1 MNFKQRIQAFDI
13 LRDKLSEFT
22 RLQHEDSCNFFLEHK
37 LYQAIRQQAQQNKWF
52 PISFIF
58 NALDSIIAMLQTTE
72 LQSFEKY
79 YEDQF
84 EDIKREVQTILV
96 ISAGNIP
103 LVSFHDFFAVLVS
116 GNRFLGKLSSQ
127 DNLILPIFAEML
139 IEIEPEYNSFI
150 VFTEHVKMSEKNDG
164 IVFDKVISTGSN
176 NSSRYFDYYF
186 QNFPKILRRNR
197 NSIAILTGKETE
209 KEIMGLKNDI
219 FFYFGLGCRSVSK
232 IYIPKN
238 YNFVPLIEIV
248 SQNNE
253 ILNYHPQYLNNLDY
267 QKTVHLM
274 NRVPFFDGGPFILVE
289 NEPFYSPISVINY
302 EYYETISDLGQK
314 LKNQKEEL
322 QCISCNL
329 TLTQDEIDAEL
340 KDLLVSMGETQTPK
354 LLQYPDQIDVIK
366 FCLS

>member
-13 LRDKLSEFT
+13 LRDKLSEFCQ
-22 RLQHEDSCNFFLEHK
+22 LNKQNPSHFFLEHK
-37 LYQAIRQQAQQNKWF
+37 LYQAIRQQSLLNKWF
-52 PISFIF
+52 TISYIF
-58 NALDSIIAMLQTTE
+58 NAIESIVAMLQPSE
-72 LQSFEKY
+72 MQFFEKY
-79 YEDQF
+79 YEDLFKENQTK
-84 EDIKREVQTILV
+84 IQTILV

-127 DNLILPIFAEML
+127 DNILLPVIAEML
-139 IEIEPEYNSFI
+139 IEIEPNYKPFI
-150 VFTEHVKMSEKNDG
+150 LFTEHVKMSEKNDG
-164 IVFDKVISTGSN
+164 TVFDKVISTGSN

-186 QNFPKILRRNR
+186 QNFPKILRKNR
-197 NSIAILTGKETE
+197 NSIAILTGNETE

-238 YNFVPLIEIV
+238 YNFVPLIEIL

-253 ILNYHPQYLNNLDY
+253 ILNNHPQYLNNLDY

-274 NRVPFFDGGPFILVE
+274 NRVPFFDGGSFILVE
-289 NEPFYSPISVINY
+289 NELFNSPISVINY
-302 EYYETISDLGQK
+302 EYYESISDLGQK
-314 LKNQKEEL
+314 IKNQKDEL

-354 LLQYPDQIDVIK
+354 LLQYPDQIDIIK
-366 FCLS
+366 FCIS

>member
-1 MNFKQRIQAFDI
+1 MNFKQRIQTFDI

-22 RLQHEDSCNFFLEHK
+22 RLQYEDSSNFFLEHK
-37 LYQAIRQQAQQNKWF
+37 LYKAIKQQSLQNKWF
-52 PISFIF
+52 PISYIF
-58 NALDSIIAMLQTTE
+58 NALESIITMLQPSE
-72 LQSFEKY
+72 MQSFENY
-79 YEDQF
+79 YKEFFDNHN
-84 EDIKREVQTILV
+84 KEVQTILV

-127 DNLILPIFAEML
+127 DNLILPVLAEML
-139 IEIEPEYNSFI
+139 IEIEPEYKPFI
-150 VFTEHVKMSEKNDG
+150 FFTEHVKMSEKKDG

-186 QNFPKILRRNR
+186 QNFPKILRKNR
-197 NSIAILTGKETE
+197 NSIALLTGNETE
-209 KEIMGLKNDI
+209 KEIIALKNDI

-238 YNFVPLIEIV
+238 YNFVPLIEIL

-253 ILNYHPQYLNNLDY
+253 ILNNHNQYLNNLEY

-274 NRVPFFDGGPFILVE
+274 NRIPFFDGGPFILVE
-289 NEPFYSPISVINY
+289 NEPFHSPISVIHY
-302 EYYETISDLGQK
+302 EYYDTISELGQK
-314 LKNQKEEL
+314 LKYQKEEL

-329 TLTQDEIDAEL
+329 ALTQSDIDSEL

>member
-1 MNFKQRIQAFDI
+1 MNFKQRIQTFDI

-22 RLQHEDSCNFFLEHK
+22 RLQHEDSSKFFLEHQ
-37 LYQAIRQQAQQNKWF
+37 LYNAISQQSLQNKWF
-52 PISFIF
+52 PISYIF
-58 NALDSIIAMLQTTE
+58 DAIDSIISMLQPSE
-72 LQSFEKY
+72 LQLFENKY
-79 YEDQF
+79 KDLF
-84 EDIKREVQTILV
+84 EDNKREIQTILV

-103 LVSFHDFFAVLVS
+103 LVCFHDFFAVLVS

-127 DNLILPIFAEML
+127 DNILLPVIAEML
-139 IEIEPEYNSFI
+139 MEIEPEYNSFI
-150 VFTEHVKMSEKNDG
+150 FFTEHVKMSQKNDG

-186 QNFPKILRRNR
+186 QNFPKILRKNR
-197 NSIAILTGKETE
+197 NSIAILTGNETE

-238 YNFVPLIEIV
+238 YNFVPLIEIL

-253 ILNYHPQYLNNLDY
+253 ILNHHHQYLNNLDY

-274 NRVPFFDGGPFILVE
+274 NRVPFFDGGLFILVE
-289 NEPFYSPISVINY
+289 NEPFHSPISVINY
-302 EYYETISDLGQK
+302 EYYDTISELGQK
-314 LKNQKEEL
+314 LKYQKEEL
-322 QCISCNL
+322 QCISCNPS
-329 TLTQDEIDAEL
+329 LTQDEIDSEL
-340 KDLLVSMGETQTPK
+340 KNLLVSMGETQTPK
-354 LLQYPDQIDVIK
+354 LLQYPDQIDVVK